1 MQRVLSNLLLAEGLP
16 LTTRIHTVAQ
26 DHLFLAHDVALLLQ
40 ALPLETLQQHLQTLH
55 TQDQP
60 LRYLTVYAPWVQDD
74 NLLLSL
80 DTLMDK
86 LGLGKEKLRLRG

>member
-1 MQRVLSNLLLAEGLP
+1 MAPVP
-16 LTTRIHTVAQ
+16 
-26 DHLFLAHDVALLLQ
+26 DHLFVAHDVALLLQ
-40 ALPLETLQQHLQTLH
+40 ALPLEELQQHLQTLQ
-55 TQDQP
+55 TQDQA

>member
-1 MQRVLSNLLLAEGLP
+1 LLAEGLP
-16 LTTRIHTVAQ
+16 LTTRIHTLVP
-26 DHLFLAHDVALLLQ
+26 DHLFVAHDVALLLQ
-40 ALPLETLQQHLQTLH
+40 ALPLETLQQHLQILQG
-55 TQDQP
+55 QDRP
-60 LRYLTVYAPWVQDD
+60 LRYLTVYAPWLQDD